1 MLKYLV
7 LLCLCCCLETKR
19 VNPAVEDKPI
29 RALGWRNMSRQGLCF
44 SLRLPLACRDNV
56 YARGQESIHFS
67 SWSWRWSFSGEE
79 TRKEIS
85 THVLATATGTA
96 AWSRDTVALWDRM
109 CLGEMM
115 CLWREMTAAVATKKM
130 HELPYHRIFQ
140 WLVTKITSKSIHP
153 EQISN
158 WCTDI
163 PCSSLAMLFLH
174 HGLQDSASLMWL

>member
-7 LLCLCCCLETKR
+7 LLCLCCCSETKR

-29 RALGWRNMSRQGLCF
+29 RALGWRNMSRQGLWF

-85 THVLATATGTA
+85 THALATAKGDSSLEQRHRGPLRQDVS
-96 AWSRDTVALWDRM
+96 WGNDVSLKGND
-109 CLGEMM
+109 CSCGY
-115 CLWREMTAAVATKKM
+115 KKM

-140 WLVTKITSKSIHP
+140 WLVTKITPKSIHP

-163 PCSSLAMLFLH
+163 PCSSLAMLFPH
-174 HGLQDSASLMWL
+174 HVLQDSTILMWL